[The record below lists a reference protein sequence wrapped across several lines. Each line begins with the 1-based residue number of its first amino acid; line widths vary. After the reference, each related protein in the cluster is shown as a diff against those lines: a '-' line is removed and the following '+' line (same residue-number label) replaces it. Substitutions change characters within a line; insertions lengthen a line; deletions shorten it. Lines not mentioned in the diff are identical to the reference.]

1 VIVKISF
8 GDVADNSANRQYF
21 VFYIDILMIMDNILS
36 VNCFGGDML
45 KPEVDRKTPDEMT
58 LFVAERCK
66 NLRLFKGYAR
76 KTLSGMSG
84 VPESSIKHF
93 EITGKISFMSLL
105 KIAFVLDALPAFES
119 LFELPPAKTL
129 LEIEKRYE
137 RKLPKRGK
145 K

>member
-1 VIVKISF
+1 LLFI
-8 GDVADNSANRQYF
+8 
-21 VFYIDILMIMDNILS
+21 DNILS
-36 VNCFGGDML
+36 VNRFGGEVL
-45 KPEVDRKTPDEMT
+45 KPEVDRKTPVEMT
-58 LFVAERCK
+58 LFIAEKCK
-66 NLRLFKGYAR
+66 NLRLFKGYTR

-93 EITGKISFMSLL
+93 ETTGQISFISLL
-105 KIAFVLDALPAFES
+105 KIAFVLDAMTAFES
-119 LFELPPAKTL
+119 LFELPAAKTL